1 MREWTP
7 QSHLQEAFRQELF
20 RLINQY
26 LSFPDDATHGKI
38 VRTLVTFQQAREALE
53 GCAGTLVMR
62 TSGVDMAEG
71 QSQGRRQKV
80 KFKTRATLKENG
92 IPPITDTNLTKNKPA
107 CASRLQS
114 QHLPRDPGTRAPFR

>member
-20 RLINQY
+20 RLINRY

-38 VRTLVTFQQAREALE
+38 VRTLVTFQQARAALE
-53 GCAGTLVMR
+53 GGAGTLVVR
-62 TSGVDMAEG
+62 TSSADIAEG

-80 KFKTRATLKENG
+80 KFKTGATLKENG
-92 IPPITDTNLTKNKPA
+92 IPPMTDTHLTKNKPA
-107 CASRLQS
+107 CASRLS
-114 QHLPRDPGTRAPFR
+114 EYLPRDPGTRAPR

>member
-38 VRTLVTFQQAREALE
+38 VRTLVAFQQAREALA

-71 QSQGRRQKV
+71 QSQGRRQKA
-80 KFKTRATLKENG
+80 KLKTRATLKENG
-92 IPPITDTNLTKNKPA
+92 IAPMTDTNLTKNKPA
-107 CASRLQS
+107 CASRL
-114 QHLPRDPGTRAPFR
+114 